1 MLKSIADQESFKS
14 VGLNEEFRLPTV
26 EDSGWTQKQIDSLET
41 SLENAVAKRTKLL
54 TSQKEEIAKEVANAN
69 EIHRWKIAA
78 PRNDGKVMKTV
89 VFS

>member
-1 MLKSIADQESFKS
+1 MQSIADQESFKS

-26 EDSGWTQKQIDSLET
+26 DDGWTQKQIDSLNT
-41 SLENAVAKRTKLL
+41 SLDNAIAKRVKTL
-54 TSQKEEIAKEVANAN
+54 TAKKKEIANEVLNAS
-69 EIHRWKIAA
+69 EIHKWKIAT